1 MAIPDRFLEDLI
13 AQSDIVDVVSG
24 YVQLTKRT
32 GSNLFGLC
40 PFHNEK
46 TPSFSVNREKQIY
59 HCFGCGKGG
68 GVVSFIMEIENLSF
82 RDAVEFLA
90 KRAGMT
96 MPEDG
101 VDDETRNRR
110 ARLLE
115 INKEA
120 ARHFHGNLK
129 KPTGASAIAYLKR
142 RGISWEL
149 AVRFGLGAAPDR
161 WDDLVN
167 ALTAKGFTVGEMLE
181 AGLVKRGNHGPYD
194 LFRNR
199 LMFPVIDVRGNV
211 IGFSGRIL
219 GDGEPKYLNSPDTP
233 VFQKSRNLFALNLAK
248 KTKRDSILLVEGN
261 IDVVTLHQAG
271 FDNAVASLGTSLT
284 PEQARL
290 MTRYSNKAIISY
302 DSDGAGVK
310 AAQRAIGILES
321 VGMDVRVLKM
331 DGAKDPDEFIQ
342 KKGSDAFQILL
353 DQSENQIEYRLAILK
368 GKHDL
373 STDEGRVRYLSEATQ
388 LLASLSSAVE
398 REVFGRKVAE
408 QTGVS
413 ADAVALEVKKTYKKR
428 VSSAKKKLEREE
440 TRPLQ
445 GIQPKAQELRYDNPL
460 SAKAEEGVIRL
471 LLADPQLIETA
482 GLDDSLFTS
491 PFLQKV
497 YRAILR
503 RYADGSKIEIRYME
517 QEFTPSETAWLTQ
530 ILRQPETKQ
539 NMDLAMKDYIEKIN
553 TERLK
558 HSGPDALRA
567 LTEKYR
573 SQKGY
578 GG

>member
-1 MAIPDRFLEDLI
+1 MPLPDRFLEDLV

-24 YVQLTKRT
+24 YVQLSKRT

-68 GVVSFIMEIENLSF
+68 GVISFIMEIENLSF
-82 RDAVEFLA
+82 RDAAEFLA
-90 KRAGMT
+90 KRAGMA

-101 VDDETRNRR
+101 TNDETRNRR
-110 ARLLE
+110 ARMLE
-115 INKEA
+115 INREA
-120 ARHFHGNLK
+120 ARHFHANLK
-129 KPTGASAIAYLKR
+129 SPAGTAAMEYLKK

-149 AVRFGLGAAPDR
+149 AVRFGLGAAPES
-161 WDDLVN
+161 WNNLVN
-167 ALTAKGFTVGEMLE
+167 ALTAKGYTVGEMLD

-219 GDGEPKYLNSPDTP
+219 GDGEPKYLNSPDTL

-248 KTKRDSILLVEGN
+248 KTKRDSLLLVEGN

-290 MTRYSNKAIISY
+290 MMRYTNRTVISY

-331 DGAKDPDEFIQ
+331 DGAKDPDELIRS
-342 KKGSDAFQILL
+342 KGPDAFQILL
-353 DQSENQIEYRLAILK
+353 DRSENQVEYRLAVVK
-368 GKHDL
+368 GKYDI
-373 STDEGRVRYLSEATQ
+373 STDEGRVAYLQEATQ
-388 LLASLSSAVE
+388 LLAALPSAVE
-398 REVFGRKVAE
+398 REVFGRKVADLAD
-408 QTGVS
+408 VS
-413 ADAVALEVKKTYKKR
+413 AEAVATEVRKAYKRR
-428 VSSAKKKLEREE
+428 VSGARKKYERDE
-440 TRPLQ
+440 TRPVQ
-445 GIQPKAQELRYDNPL
+445 AIQPKAQELRYDDPI

-471 LLADPQLIETA
+471 LLADPALIRTPD
-482 GLDDSLFTS
+482 LDESIFTS
-491 PFLQKV
+491 PFLLKIFKEI
-497 YRAILR
+497 RR
-503 RYADGSKIEIRYME
+503 RYEDGAKIEVRYME
-517 QEFTPSETAWLTQ
+517 QAFTAAEIARITEIQ
-530 ILRQPETKQ
+530 RQPETKQ
-539 NMDLAMKDYIEKIN
+539 NIESALQDYIQKIK
-553 TERLK
+553 TEQLK
-558 HSGPDALRA
+558 RSGPDAMLA
-567 LTEKYR
+567 LAEKYR
-573 SQKGY
+573 SKKGY

>member
-1 MAIPDRFLEDLI
+1 MAIPERFLEDLV
-13 AQSDIVDVVSG
+13 AQSDIVDVVSS
-24 YVQLTKRT
+24 YVQLNKRS

-68 GVVSFIMEIENLSF
+68 GVISFIMEVENLSF
-82 RDAVEFLA
+82 RDAAEFLA

-96 MPEDG
+96 LPEDG
-101 VDDETRNRR
+101 VDDETKNRR
-110 ARLLE
+110 ARMLE
-115 INKEA
+115 INREA
-120 ARHFHGNLK
+120 ARHFHSNMK
-129 KPTGASAIAYLKR
+129 KPVGSTAMEYLKR

-149 AVRFGLGAAPDR
+149 AVRFGLGAAPDS
-161 WDDLVN
+161 WSDLVN
-167 ALTAKGFTVGEMLE
+167 ALTAKGFTVGEMLD

-194 LFRNR
+194 MFRNR

-219 GDGEPKYLNSPDTP
+219 GDGEPKYLNSPDTL

-248 KTKRDSILLVEGN
+248 KTKRDALLLVEGN

-290 MTRYSNKAIISY
+290 MMRYSNKTIISY

-321 VGMDVRVLKM
+321 VGMEVRVLKM
-331 DGAKDPDEFIQ
+331 DGAKDPDELIHT
-342 KKGSDAFQILL
+342 KGPDAFQILL
-353 DQSENQIEYRLAILK
+353 DQSENQIEYRLAVVR
-368 GKHDL
+368 GKYDIT
-373 STDEGRVRYLSEATQ
+373 TDEGRVGYLNEATQ
-388 LLASLSSAVE
+388 LLAALPSAVE

-408 QTGVS
+408 QTGIT
-413 ADAVALEVKKTYKKR
+413 AEAIGLEIKKAYKKR
-428 VSSAKKKLEREE
+428 LSGAKKKLEREE
-440 TRPLQ
+440 TRPIQ
-445 GIQPKAQELRYDNPL
+445 AMQPKAQELRYDNPL
-460 SAKAEEGVIRL
+460 SAKAEEGIIRL
-471 LLADPQLIETA
+471 LFADPALIESN
-482 GLDDSLFTS
+482 GLNESIFTS

-497 YRAILR
+497 YNEVLR
-503 RYADGSKIEIRYME
+503 RYADGTKIEIRYME
-517 QEFTPSETAWLTQ
+517 QEFSPVEISWLAQ

-539 NMDLAMKDYIEKIN
+539 NTELAMQDYIEKIR

-558 HSGPDALRA
+558 HSGPDAIRA
-567 LTEKYR
+567 LAEKYR
-573 SQKGY
+573 TKKGY